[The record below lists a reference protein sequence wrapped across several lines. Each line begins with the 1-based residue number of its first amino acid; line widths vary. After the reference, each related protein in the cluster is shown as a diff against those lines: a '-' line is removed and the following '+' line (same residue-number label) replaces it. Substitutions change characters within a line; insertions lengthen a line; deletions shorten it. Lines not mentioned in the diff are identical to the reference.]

1 MKAETHCKDNLVQV
15 VPFLIVLVL
24 REVKAYP
31 LMGVGVLDVLKL
43 VVMELCLL
51 AQTHTLRLVSTL
63 LLEPETD
70 FDIYQ

>member
-1 MKAETHCKDNLVQV
+1 MYVSSNSLEIAVKV

-24 REVKAYP
+24 QEVKAYP
-31 LMGVGVLDVLKL
+31 LMGVGVLDVLRL

-51 AQTHTLRLVSTL
+51 AQTHTLCLVSTL

-70 FDIYQ
+70 TYQ